1 MRLRKNAVKKRI
13 IGGIER
19 HREVLLRKAGLG
31 SVRLAYFIVFTQLRA
46 TVEGSV
52 RTG

>member
-1 MRLRKNAVKKRI
+1 MRLKKGAVKKRV

-19 HREVLLRKAGLG
+19 HREILLRKAVLG

-46 TVEGSV
+46 TVEGRV
-52 RTG
+52 RTR